1 MNVWPPAPRKPWG
14 PILISGIPLSS
25 EDTMRCEDN
34 MCLDNFVEAEWE
46 LQKALKLLA
55 EAKKLAQAGEL
66 QQAQEALFGVERHA
80 SEAKEYAQ
88 GCRGWAESV
97 PLGTALPEEIV
108 DYEDA

>member
-1 MNVWPPAPRKPWG
+1 MTSWPPAPRKPWG

-34 MCLDNFVEAEWE
+34 MCLDNFVEAEEE

-55 EAKKLAQAGEL
+55 EAKKLAQAGDL
-66 QQAQEALFGVERHA
+66 PEARKSLLEVEKHA

-88 GCRGWAESV
+88 GCREWAQTV
-97 PLGTALPEEIV
+97 PLGTALPEGIV